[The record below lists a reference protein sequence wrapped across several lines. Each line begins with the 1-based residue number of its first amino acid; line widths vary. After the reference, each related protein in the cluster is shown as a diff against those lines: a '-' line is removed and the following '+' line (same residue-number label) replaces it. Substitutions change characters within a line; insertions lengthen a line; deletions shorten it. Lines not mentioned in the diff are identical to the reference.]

1 MKTIFQIPRN
11 LPQFEKPALFVSS
24 GEYEANFYLVF
35 MGKMIK
41 KEQIKMP
48 PREEAKEKQGFVG
61 RKGGM
66 QSLSAV
72 SHHGAYIEDLKK
84 KFQKIV
90 HRKIH
95 DFIAEFKLEE
105 IYLFAP
111 RYASKRIIDGLDKSE
126 QKKVRMK
133 FFKELTK
140 INPLEMIKIFQ
151 KELEKIKV
159 S

>member
-1 MKTIFQIPRN
+1 MKTIFQIPQN

-35 MGKMIK
+35 MGKMAR

-61 RKGGM
+61 KKGGM
-66 QSLSAV
+66 KSLSAV

-84 KFQKIV
+84 KFQKQV
-90 HRKIH
+90 HAKIH

-111 RYASKRIIDGLDKSE
+111 RYVSKRIIDGLDKSE

-133 FFKELTK
+133 FFGEYIKE
-140 INPLEMIKIFQ
+140 NPLSLIKKFQ
-151 KELEKIKV
+151 EEIEKIKI
-159 S
+159 